1 MILSSNNGERSK
13 PMGLKILSS
22 FFSVLLTIL
31 CLSPSATAEI
41 LFQDDFNDGT
51 ADGWKE
57 YMGTWGVING
67 QYVSTGVDNK
77 TLAQGFNGS
86 TYIIEARIKMDVL
99 DNDFGLI
106 FHAQSENDY
115 LRFTM
120 DEEFGSSDPR
130 ISRMVNDESI
140 AELAIVLE
148 HPTLLN
154 DQWYDFRLVVTGDR
168 IFAYIN
174 DDLIAYAYSLPH
186 DQGGIGLVSDSAIE
200 SAHFDNIV
208 ITSQVDPNILT
219 GTWGYA
225 GIEREQAGESM
236 LWGATI
242 GKKTFNVNG
251 TGIDIYQAEW
261 STGQEAESFFYS
273 LLQNPNGSLNL
284 AITLYEEDVGEW
296 ETGDGEI
303 VISDNHN
310 MIIGEGFA
318 DCPDCDQDI
327 SPMIRMDTSRTYS
340 NASLSG
346 DAYGIG
352 YGYDRSLS
360 FWPGQYTAWSG
371 IKTFDGNG
379 NCPHIVTFNSGG
391 NILDG
396 AGQDI
401 YSLSPDGFFSMTNGR
416 YIGYI
421 GEGPLAVLATPT
433 MSVAREYFIG
443 MIRGDRVY
451 STSDLAGMW
460 AIQGIGDENGT
471 SFDVEFGSMSCDTSG
486 KCSYHLKEQRGLD
499 YQFNSDA
506 LQLTVASDGSFGGS
520 LGSNFP
526 SYAGAL
532 GNDGNTII
540 FNLSFNQDQPDKRS
554 TFIGIKCSNCKDLTE
569 MSGDTNLDGLL
580 DISDVILIL
589 RIALQLDSEA
599 ACSDINNDGQV
610 DISDVILTL
619 RMALG
624 LDPPKPC
631 I

>member
-1 MILSSNNGERSK
+1 
-13 PMGLKILSS
+13 MGIKMLCS
-22 FFSVLLTIL
+22 FFSVLLTSL
-31 CLSPSATAEI
+31 CLFSSAAAEI
-41 LFQDDFNDGT
+41 LFKDDFRDGT
-51 ADGWKE
+51 ADGWNE
-57 YMGTWGVING
+57 FMGTWEVSNG
-67 QYVSTGVDNK
+67 KYISTGTDNK
-77 TLAQGFNGS
+77 TLAQGFYGS
-86 TYIIEARIKMDVL
+86 TYIFEARIKMDAL
-99 DNDFGLI
+99 DDDFGLI

-115 LRFTM
+115 FRFTL
-120 DEEFGSSDPR
+120 DAWDPDLQSSDPR
-130 ISRMVNDESI
+130 ISHFVDDASV
-140 AELAIVLE
+140 AELATVLVF
-148 HPTLLN
+148 PTLVN

-174 DDLIAYAYSLPH
+174 NDLIAYAYSLPH
-186 DQGGIGLVSDSAIE
+186 NQGGIGLVSDSGIG
-200 SAHFDNIV
+200 SAHFDGIV
-208 ITSQVDPNILT
+208 ITTQVDPNVLI
-219 GTWGYA
+219 GTWGFA
-225 GIEREQAGESM
+225 GIEHEKSGETM
-236 LWGATI
+236 LWDAKAGT
-242 GKKTFNVNG
+242 KTFYANG
-251 TGIDIYQAEW
+251 MGIEVSRDEG
-261 STGQEAESFFYS
+261 STGQESVSFFYS
-273 LLQNPNGSLNL
+273 IAENPNGSLNL
-284 AITLYEEDVGEW
+284 AMTLYEEDVGEW

-318 DCPDCDQDI
+318 DCPDSDQDI
-327 SPMIRMDTSRTYS
+327 YPMIKMDTSRTYS
-340 NASLSG
+340 NSYLNG

-352 YGYDRSLS
+352 YSYDSSLS

-396 AGQDI
+396 TGQDI

-471 SFDVEFGSMSCDTSG
+471 TFNVEFGSMSCDTSG
-486 KCSYHLKEQRGLD
+486 KCSFHLKEQRGLD
-499 YQFNSDA
+499 YQFKSA
-506 LQLTVASDGSFGGS
+506 EWILSVGSDGSFGGS
-520 LGSNFP
+520 LGTNFP
-526 SYAGAL
+526 LYAGAL

-540 FNLSFNQDQPDKRS
+540 FNLSFNQAQPEKRS
-554 TFIGIKCSNCKDLTE
+554 TFIGIKCSNCKDLTG
-569 MSGDTNLDGLL
+569 MSGDTNLDGQI

-589 RIALQLDSEA
+589 RIALHLDSEA
-599 ACSDINNDGQV
+599 ACSDINKDGIV

-619 RMALG
+619 RIALG
-624 LDPPKPC
+624 LDPLRPC